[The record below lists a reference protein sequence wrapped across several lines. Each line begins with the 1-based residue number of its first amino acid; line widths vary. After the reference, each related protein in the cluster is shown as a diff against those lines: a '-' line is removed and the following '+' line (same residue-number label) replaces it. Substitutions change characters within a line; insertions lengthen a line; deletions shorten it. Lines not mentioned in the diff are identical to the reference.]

1 MSKTPEEIASL
12 EAARKMVNMTGVA
25 TKDDNGNVIE
35 TKEDD
40 KETGSEENNT
50 NNKENIENTNE
61 TTETEGNKQE
71 TKTEIEKIEKTEEE
85 LETEKQE
92 AKTTAEKARIQR
104 KIDKEV
110 AKRKTLEEELAEI
123 KRQLAAAKEGKEG
136 KFDEDEVDKRANA
149 KAEQKVAEREFLNA
163 SNRLADAAE
172 KLDKDFI
179 KKIKVIAEETAPIP
193 GHMIGILDD
202 LDNGGAV
209 LVSLADDVD
218 EYERIITLSPAK
230 AAVKLTKLSVKLEAK
245 PAPKSVSKVP
255 KPIEPIGGKT
265 SGTNNDMVITD
276 KDTQNMNEFI
286 RKRNIQIAERAKLKA
301 AGYR

>member
-12 EAARKMVNMTGVA
+12 EAARKMVNVTGVT
-25 TKDDNGNVIE
+25 TKDDDGNVIE
-35 TKEDD
+35 TKED
-40 KETGSEENNT
+40 ETKSEENSE
-50 NNKENIENTNE
+50 NKEAAIETK
-61 TTETEGNKQE
+61 GDKQE
-71 TKTEIEKIEKTEEE
+71 TEIEKIEKTEEE

-92 AKTTAEKARIQR
+92 AKTTAEKARVQR

-110 AKRKTLEEELAEI
+110 AKRKTLEEELAET

-172 KLDKDFI
+172 KVDKDFI
-179 KKIKVIAEETAPIP
+179 KKIKAIAEETAPIP

-202 LDNGGAV
+202 IDNGGAV
-209 LVSLADDVD
+209 LASLADDVD

-230 AAVKLTKLSVKLEAK
+230 AAVELTKMSIKLNAK
-245 PAPKSVSKVP
+245 PAPKAVSKVP

-286 RKRNIQIAERAKLKA
+286 RKRNIQIAERAKMKA

>member
-25 TKDDNGNVIE
+25 TKDDDGNVLEKKEDE
-35 TKEDD
+35 TKEET
-40 KETGSEENNT
+40 KEEE
-50 NNKENIENTNE
+50 IVV
-61 TTETEGNKQE
+61 E
-71 TKTEIEKIEKTEEE
+71 TKTEETKTEETKEEITASEKTEEE

-92 AKTTAEKARIQR
+92 AKTTAEKSRIQR

-110 AKRKTLEEELAEI
+110 AKRKTLEEELAET

-230 AAVKLTKLSVKLEAK
+230 AAVELTKLSVKLAAK
-245 PAPKSVSKVP
+245 PAPKAVSKVP

-286 RKRNIQIAERAKLKA
+286 RKRNIQIAERQKMKA

>member
-25 TKDDNGNVIE
+25 TKDDDGNVIE
-35 TKEDD
+35 KKEDETKEET
-40 KETGSEENNT
+40 KEE
-50 NNKENIENTNE
+50 IVV
-61 TTETEGNKQE
+61 E
-71 TKTEIEKIEKTEEE
+71 TKTEETKTEETKEEITASEKTEEE

-92 AKTTAEKARIQR
+92 AKTQAEKSRIQR

-110 AKRKTLEEELAEI
+110 AKRKTLEEELAET

-230 AAVKLTKLSVKLEAK
+230 AAVELTKLSVKLAAK
-245 PAPKSVSKVP
+245 PAHKAVSKVP

-286 RKRNIQIAERAKLKA
+286 RKRNIQIAERQKMKA